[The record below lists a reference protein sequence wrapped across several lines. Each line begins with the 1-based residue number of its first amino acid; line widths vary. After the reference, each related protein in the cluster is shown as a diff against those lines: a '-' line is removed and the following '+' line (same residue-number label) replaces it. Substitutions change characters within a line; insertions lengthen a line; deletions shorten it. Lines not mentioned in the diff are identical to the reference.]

1 VIGEDVM
8 REEAVEL
15 AVPQRRAAGARV
27 RMRPATLAAYLVLG
41 LLTFIY
47 VVPLG
52 FVLFVSLMSSRQFA
66 LNAASI
72 PDPVMWS
79 NYPTAW
85 VKGTFSTYFVNS
97 LLYTFSIVT
106 VTLIISTLAAFPI
119 ARGHLRGTNVFYLVF
134 LSGILLPA
142 GIIPQFFILQQ
153 LGLFNT
159 QIGYILLWC
168 SRVALPIF
176 ILTGFIKTI
185 PTELDDAAAI
195 DGCPYIRYVFQI
207 IAPLLKPALSVVAL
221 ILAIRVWNDIIGPV
235 IFLPSRDIKPISAGL
250 LQFFAENA
258 ADWTLIAAAILITAS
273 PLVLLYIFAQ
283 RYIIAGVTGGAIKG

>member
-1 VIGEDVM
+1 VIRQDTVD
-8 REEAVEL
+8 L
-15 AVPQRRAAGARV
+15 AVPKGRAAGV
-27 RMRPATLAAYLVLG
+27 RFRLRPGTVGAYVILLLLALIYL
-41 LLTFIY
+41 I
-47 VVPLG
+47 PLF
-52 FVLFVSLMSSRQFA
+52 FVFFVSLMSTRQFA
-66 LNAASI
+66 TNAASF
-72 PDPVMWS
+72 PNPVMWS

-85 VKGTFSTYFVNS
+85 VKGTFNTYFLNS
-97 LLYTFSIVT
+97 VIYTGAIVAG
-106 VTLIISTLAAFPI
+106 TLTISTLAAFPI
-119 ARGHLRGTNVFYLVF
+119 ARGHLRGSNVFYILF

-153 LGLFNT
+153 LGLYNT

-195 DGCPYIRYVFQI
+195 DGCPYVRYVFQI
-207 IAPLLKPALSVVAL
+207 IVPLLKPALSVVGL

-273 PLVLLYIFAQ
+273 PLVLLFLFAQ

>member
-1 VIGEDVM
+1 VIRQHAAD
-8 REEAVEL
+8 L
-15 AVPQRRAAGARV
+15 AVPERRVARV
-27 RMRPATLAAYLVLG
+27 LIRMRPATIGGYAILALLALIYL
-41 LLTFIY
+41 I
-47 VVPLG
+47 PLG

-66 LNAASI
+66 LNAASFPNPI
-72 PDPVMWS
+72 MWS

-85 VKGTFSTYFVNS
+85 VKGTFNIYFINS
-97 LLYTFSIVT
+97 LIYTFAIVCG
-106 VTLIISTLAAFPI
+106 TLVIATLAAFPI
-119 ARGHLRGTNVFYLVF
+119 ARGHLRGTNGFYLLF

-153 LGLFNT
+153 LGLYNT
-159 QIGYILLWC
+159 QLGYILLWC

-176 ILTGFIKTI
+176 VLTGFIKTI

-207 IAPLLKPALSVVAL
+207 IVPLLKPALSVVGL

-273 PLVLLYIFAQ
+273 PLVALYLFAQ
-283 RYIIAGVTGGAIKG
+283 RYIIAGMTSGALKG

>member
-1 VIGEDVM
+1 VIRQEVVD
-8 REEAVEL
+8 L
-15 AVPQRRAAGARV
+15 AVPGRRAARIWRGVRLATIGAY
-27 RMRPATLAAYLVLG
+27 AILALLG
-41 LLTFIY
+41 LIY
-47 VVPLG
+47 LIPLA

-66 LNAASI
+66 LNAASL
-72 PDPVMWS
+72 PDPIMWS

-85 VKGTFSTYFVNS
+85 IKGSFNTYFMNS
-97 LLYTFSIVT
+97 LIYTFSIVFG
-106 VTLIISTLAAFPI
+106 TLLIATLAAFPI
-119 ARGHLRGTNVFYLVF
+119 ARGHLRGTNAFYILF

-153 LGLFNT
+153 LGLYNT
-159 QIGYILLWC
+159 QVGYILLWC

-176 ILTGFIKTI
+176 VLTGFIKTI

-207 IAPLLKPALSVVAL
+207 IVPLLKPALSVVGL

-235 IFLPSRDIKPISAGL
+235 IFLPSKDIKPISAGL

-258 ADWTLIAAAILITAS
+258 ADWTLIAAAILITAL
-273 PLVLLYIFAQ
+273 PLVLLYVFAQ
-283 RYIIAGVTGGAIKG
+283 RYIIAGLTSGALKG

>member
-1 VIGEDVM
+1 VIRQDT
-8 REEAVEL
+8 VEL
-15 AVPQRRAAGARV
+15 QVRERRFAGV
-27 RMRPATLAAYLVLG
+27 RIGMQPATLAAYLVLAV
-41 LLTFIY
+41 LALIY
-47 VVPLG
+47 LIPLA
-52 FVLFVSLMSSRQFA
+52 FVLFVSLMSTRQFA
-66 LNAASI
+66 LSAASF
-72 PDPVMWS
+72 PDPIMWS
-79 NYPTAW
+79 NYPIAW
-85 VKGTFSTYFVNS
+85 VKGTFNTYFINS
-97 LLYTFSIVT
+97 LIYTAAIV
-106 VTLIISTLAAFPI
+106 VGTLTIATLAAFPI
-119 ARGHLRGTNVFYLVF
+119 ARGHLRGTNVFYIVF

-153 LGLFNT
+153 LGLYNT

-185 PTELDDAAAI
+185 PVELDDAAAI
-195 DGCPYIRYVFQI
+195 DGCSYIRYVVQI
-207 IAPLLKPALSVVAL
+207 IVPLLKPALSVVGL

-258 ADWTLIAAAILITAS
+258 ADWTLIAAAILITAL
-273 PLVLLYIFAQ
+273 PLVLLFLVAQ

>member
-1 VIGEDVM
+1 VIRQDTVG
-8 REEAVEL
+8 L
-15 AVPQRRAAGARV
+15 AVPERRTAGV
-27 RMRPATLAAYLVLG
+27 RFRLRPGTTGAYIILLLLAFVYLIP
-41 LLTFIY
+41 LL
-47 VVPLG
+47 
-52 FVLFVSLMSSRQFA
+52 FVFFVSLMSTRQFA

-85 VKGTFSTYFVNS
+85 VKGTFTTYFINS
-97 LLYTFSIVT
+97 LIYTCAIVAGTLT
-106 VTLIISTLAAFPI
+106 VSTLAAFPI
-119 ARGHLRGTNVFYLVF
+119 ARGHLRGSNAFYVLF

-142 GIIPQFFILQQ
+142 GIIPQFFIMQQ
-153 LGLFNT
+153 LGLYNT

-195 DGCPYIRYVFQI
+195 DGCPYIRYIFQI
-207 IAPLLKPALSVVAL
+207 IMPLLKPALSVVGL

-235 IFLPSRDIKPISAGL
+235 IFLPSRGIKPISAGL

-258 ADWTLIAAAILITAS
+258 ADWTLIAAAILLTAL
-273 PLVLLYIFAQ
+273 PLVLLFLFAQ